1 MQWIPG
7 PNEGDKEIPGGGG
20 MKEVKKSV
28 PKVDS
33 IGLILGKP
41 AYTDDLA
48 PKDSLVVKVLRSPHA
63 FARIRNIDVSKAL
76 KIPGIECVLTYRDFP
91 RIPIT
96 RAGQGFPEPS
106 PWDKFV
112 LDEYVRYVGDEVAVV
127 AGKDE
132 RIVEKA
138 LESIEVDYE
147 VLEPVLDFEK
157 AEGHPS
163 IIHPEEDIEGPYDP
177 KRNLAAYY
185 EMSVGDV
192 EEELKKC
199 DVVVKERFYT
209 QAQAHVMMEPHSV
222 FSYLDLQG
230 RLVIVT
236 STQVPFHVRRIV
248 ARALGIPIKKIRVIK
263 PRIGGGFGGKQAIH
277 GEIFTAAVTL
287 KTGKPAKYVYTR
299 KEVFEATYT
308 RHPMRI
314 DVTLGANKDGTL
326 KVIDMEVL
334 SDTGAYGEHSLTTLM
349 VSGSKTLP
357 LYNKVKAVRFRGKV
371 VYTNHVPAGAFR
383 GYGAVQGNFALESAM
398 DILAEKLGMD
408 PVEIRKKNMIKEG
421 ETSPIFKIMGEGREG
436 VEMVIKS
443 CKLEEC
449 IERGKKIFKWD
460 EKFKKKRRR
469 NGSRVRGVGM
479 AIAMQGSGIAKI
491 DMASAV
497 IKLNDDG
504 SFNLL
509 VGATD
514 LGTGSD
520 TILAQIAAEA
530 LGVSVKEIIPYSSD
544 TDLTP
549 FDKGAYASSTTYV
562 SGNAV
567 KLAAEKMKKLIVEE
581 GAKKLGVDVEE
592 VVFDGKAVKAKDG
605 KSSITLKELATILYY
620 TENQK
625 QLVASASYVPDEA
638 PPPYIAS
645 FAEVEVDEETGKV
658 DLIEYVTVVDCGT
671 PINPNLVRVQVE
683 GATVQGI
690 GMALFEDVKYDKRG
704 RLLTNNMMF
713 YKIPS
718 RMDFGKITV
727 DIVESYEPT
736 GPFGAKSVAEVPTD
750 TPPAAIANAIYNAV
764 GVRIKELPITPEK
777 VFRALKVKSE
787 KISSES

>member
-1 MQWIPG
+1 
-7 PNEGDKEIPGGGG
+7 

-33 IGLILGKP
+33 MGLILGKP

-48 PKDSLVVKVLRSPHA
+48 PKDALVVKVLRSPHA
-63 FARIRNIDVSKAL
+63 FARIRNIDTSKAL
-76 KIPGIECVLTYRDFP
+76 KIPGIECVLTYKDFP

-132 RIVEKA
+132 KIAEKA

-163 IIHPEEDIEGPYDP
+163 IIHPEDDIEGAYDP
-177 KRNLAAYY
+177 KR
-185 EMSVGDV
+185 
-192 EEELKKC
+192 
-199 DVVVKERFYT
+199 
-209 QAQAHVMMEPHSV
+209 
-222 FSYLDLQG
+222 
-230 RLVIVT
+230 
-236 STQVPFHVRRIV
+236 
-248 ARALGIPIKKIRVIK
+248 KKIRVVK

-277 GEIFTAAVTL
+277 GEIFAAAVTL

-314 DVTLGANKDGTL
+314 DVTLGANRDGTL
-326 KVIDMEVL
+326 RVIDMEVL

-460 EKFKKKRRR
+460 EKFKKRRR
-469 NGSRVRGVGM
+469 NGSKVRGVGM

-530 LGVSVKEIIPYSSD
+530 LGVSVKDIIPYSSD

-567 KLAAEKMKKLIVEE
+567 KLAAEKMKKLIEEE

-592 VVFDGKAVKAKDG
+592 VVFDGRVVKTKDG

-777 VFRALKVKSE
+777 VFRALKMKSE